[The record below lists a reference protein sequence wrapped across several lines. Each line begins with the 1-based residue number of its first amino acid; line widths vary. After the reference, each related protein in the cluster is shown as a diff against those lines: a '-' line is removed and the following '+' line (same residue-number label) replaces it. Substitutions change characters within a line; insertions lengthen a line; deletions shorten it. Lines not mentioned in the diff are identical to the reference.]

1 MQRGSRISKL
11 CVTIVL
17 FTLSALVVLAV
28 AGCSQSTNRAKGVY
42 MLLDTSGTYAVEL
55 NKAKAIINYLLGT
68 LQPGDTLAVG
78 RIDTGSF
85 SEKDIIAK
93 VTFDSRPS
101 MANNQKR
108 AFQKKV
114 NDFVANIKRSS
125 YTDISGGVLQ
135 AIEYLNESEARSKF
149 ILIFSDLQEELA
161 KGHIRDVPFQLKG
174 FEVIALNV
182 TKLRDDIRDPKN
194 YMTRVEH
201 WREKAEGGNGQ
212 WRVINDLERLDNIFA
227 N

>member
-1 MQRGSRISKL
+1 MQRGNRLTFRKAIAAA
-11 CVTIVL
+11 I
-17 FTLSALVVLAV
+17 ALAFFLPAT
-28 AGCSQSTNRAKGVY
+28 GCSQKVDRSKGVY
-42 MLLDTSGTYAVEL
+42 MLLDTSGTYVVEL
-55 NKAKAIINYLLGT
+55 DKAKAIVNYLLGT

-114 NDFVANIKRSS
+114 NDFVAKVNRSD
-125 YTDISGGVLQ
+125 YTDISGGILQ
-135 AIEYLNESEARSKF
+135 ATEYLNEVGSGKKY

-161 KGHIRDVPFQLKG
+161 KNHVRDVPFQLNG
-174 FEVIALNV
+174 FEVVALNV
-182 TKLRDDIRDPKN
+182 TKLREDIRDPKN
-194 YMTRVEH
+194 YLQRVTR
-201 WREKAEGGNGQ
+201 WRKKTEEGKGR
-212 WRVINDLERLDNIFA
+212 WHVINDLERLDNIFT

>member
-1 MQRGSRISKL
+1 MQRGDRLRTLPVIL
-11 CVTIVL
+11 VLIVL
-17 FTLSALVVLAV
+17 LTVTLGI
-28 AGCSQSTNRAKGVY
+28 GCSQEGSRAKGVY

-55 NKAKAIINYLLGT
+55 KKAKAIINYLLGT

-85 SEKDIIAK
+85 SEKDIVAK

-101 MANNQKR
+101 VANNQKR

-114 NDFVANIKRSS
+114 DDFVAGINRSS
-125 YTDISGGVLQ
+125 YTDISGGILQ
-135 AIEYLNESEARSKF
+135 ATEYLNESGAGKKF

-161 KGHIRDVPFQLKG
+161 KGHVRDVPFQLKG

-194 YMTRVEH
+194 YLNRVEE
-201 WREKAEGGNGQ
+201 WRKKAEGGNAQ
-212 WRVINDLERLDNIFA
+212 WRVINDLERLDSIFA

>member
-1 MQRGSRISKL
+1 MQRGNRLTHRTVIAI
-11 CVTIVL
+11 T
-17 FTLSALVVLAV
+17 FALAFYLPMV
-28 AGCSQSTNRAKGVY
+28 GCFQKVDRSKGVY
-42 MLLDTSGTYAVEL
+42 MLMDTSGTYVTEL
-55 NKAKAIINYLLGT
+55 DKAKAIVNYLLGT

-85 SEKDIIAK
+85 SEKDIISK

-101 MANNQKR
+101 MANHQKR

-114 NDFVANIKRSS
+114 SDFVAKVDRSD
-125 YTDISGGVLQ
+125 YTDISGGILQ
-135 AIEYLNESEARSKF
+135 ATEYLNEAGSAKKY

-161 KGHIRDVPFQLKG
+161 KNHVRDVPFQLKG

-182 TKLRDDIRDPKN
+182 TKLREDIRDPKN
-194 YMTRVEH
+194 YLKRKKQ
-201 WREKAEGGNGQ
+201 WRQKTEDGNGHF
-212 WRVINDLERLDNIFA
+212 RVINDLERLDNIFA